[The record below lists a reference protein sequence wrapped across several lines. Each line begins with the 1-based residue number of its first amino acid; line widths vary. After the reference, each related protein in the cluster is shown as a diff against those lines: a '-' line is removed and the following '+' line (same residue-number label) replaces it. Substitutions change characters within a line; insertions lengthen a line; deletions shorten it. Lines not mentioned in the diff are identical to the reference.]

1 MLLRKHQNDFADTID
16 RIIDGSPIKK
26 ILVHVV
32 PGGGKSAIPLL
43 AGKLITAGLVDKL
56 CWVCPRKSLQDQAER
71 NFVDPFFRNMLE
83 HTLTIRS
90 STNEPNPCRGL
101 AGFVTTYQAIG
112 VDDKRTVLRDFQT
125 KRYVLVLDENHH
137 VEKEGEWYKALD
149 PIVNNAAFLIL
160 MTGTL
165 SRGDDK
171 PIAWVRYWD
180 GLPVVAPD
188 ATTAVIRYTREDA
201 LRERAILPIE
211 FTLADGHVEWEK
223 DGVRKSG
230 RLSGRIEDA
239 GQALF
244 AALSTEFSDSLL
256 DKAVSHWQAHKAT
269 HPSSKLLI
277 VTADFDHA
285 KKVTARLKGQ
295 GINVKIATSH
305 DSPQAQ
311 KNIKEFKYGGLPV
324 LISIQMAYEGLDCPP
339 ISHIAALTRIRTT
352 PWIEQ
357 MISRAVRIDPQAG
370 PYETQRAYVFAP
382 DDFLFRTVVDRIK
395 AEQLAYVKEAQD
407 REQKERARNG
417 EGSRRPPDV
426 IPLGSTLTG
435 ERSFS
440 IGDISPID
448 MHPQTPTDMEQ
459 TLRKQI
465 DDYVK
470 EYAFKNYYRIERING
485 EIKAAFGK
493 PRSEMSLSELRST
506 LSFIRDA
513 YPLNGQSLVSV
524 VSQPRGRGRRTRAKA
539 EEVEAP
545 KQMGLW
551 G

>member
-1 MLLRKHQNDFADTID
+1 
-16 RIIDGSPIKK
+16 
-26 ILVHVV
+26 
-32 PGGGKSAIPLL
+32 
-43 AGKLITAGLVDKL
+43 
-56 CWVCPRKSLQDQAER
+56 
-71 NFVDPFFRNMLE
+71 
-83 HTLTIRS
+83 
-90 STNEPNPCRGL
+90 
-101 AGFVTTYQAIG
+101 
-112 VDDKRTVLRDFQT
+112 
-125 KRYVLVLDENHH
+125 

-149 PIVNNAAFLIL
+149 PIVNDAAFLIL

-165 SRGDDK
+165 ARGDDK

-295 GINVKIATSH
+295 GIAAKIATSH
-305 DSPQAQ
+305 DSPKAIQ
-311 KNIKEFKYGGLPV
+311 NIKKFKYGGLDALV
-324 LISIQMAYEGLDCPP
+324 SIAICYEGLDVPQ
-339 ISHIAALTRIRTT
+339 ISHIAALTRIRSTL
-352 PWIEQ
+352 WIEQ
-357 MISRAVRIDPQAG
+357 CISRAVRIDPQAG

-440 IGDISPID
+440 IGGEGVGPLAAEI
-448 MHPQTPTDMEQ
+448 PQTPTDIEQ
-459 TLRKQI
+459 ALRKQI
-465 DDYVK
+465 EDYVK
-470 EYAFKNYYRIERING
+470 EYAFKNYYKIERING

-493 PRSEMSLSELRST
+493 PRSEMSLSELRSA

-524 VSQPRGRGRRTRAKA
+524 VSQPRGKGRRTRAKA
-539 EEVEAP
+539 EEVDAP